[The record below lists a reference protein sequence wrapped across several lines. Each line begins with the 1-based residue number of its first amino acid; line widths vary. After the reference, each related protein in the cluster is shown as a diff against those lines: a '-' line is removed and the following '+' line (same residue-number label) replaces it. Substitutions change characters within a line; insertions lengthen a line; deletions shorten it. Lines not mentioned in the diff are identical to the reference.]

1 MSSPSS
7 SSDTLHSALK
17 TDNEYVKA
25 RAMLTQHH
33 RFWEH
38 AMLIAIEGNIGVGK
52 STLLEQFKRERNRL
66 REELREPTLE
76 LHVLTEPLD
85 AWTSSQTAKAGLE
98 VNIYIDHQHIHT
110 LFIYIY
116 ISTVHTIFFTTIELL
131 YTTTRICLLLPVPRA
146 TGLL

>member
-1 MSSPSS
+1 MSSSSSS

-17 TDNEYVKA
+17 TDNEYVQA

-98 VNIYIDHQHIHT
+98 VSNNTYTHY
-110 LFIYIY
+110 LYIY
-116 ISTVHTIFFTTIELL
+116 IFRPFTPFFFFFTMI
-131 YTTTRICLLLPVPRA
+131 
-146 TGLL
+146 

>member
-1 MSSPSS
+1 MSSSSSS

-98 VNIYIDHQHIHT
+98 VNI
-110 LFIYIY
+110 
-116 ISTVHTIFFTTIELL
+116 
-131 YTTTRICLLLPVPRA
+131 
-146 TGLL
+146 

>member
-1 MSSPSS
+1 
-7 SSDTLHSALK
+7 
-17 TDNEYVKA
+17 
-25 RAMLTQHH
+25 
-33 RFWEH
+33 
-38 AMLIAIEGNIGVGK
+38 MLIAIEGNIGVGK

-98 VNIYIDHQHIHT
+98 VSNNTYTHY
-110 LFIYIY
+110 LYIYIY
-116 ISTVHTIFFTTIELL
+116 FDRSHHFFFTTIELL

>member
-1 MSSPSS
+1 MSSSS

-98 VNIYIDHQHIHT
+98 VSNNTYTHY
-110 LFIYIY
+110 LYIY

>member
-1 MSSPSS
+1 MSSSSSSS

-17 TDNEYVKA
+17 TDNEYVQA

-116 ISTVHTIFFTTIELL
+116 ISTVHTIF
-131 YTTTRICLLLPVPRA
+131 LLLQR
-146 TGLL
+146 

>member
-1 MSSPSS
+1 MSSSS

-98 VNIYIDHQHIHT
+98 VSNNTYTHYLYIFRPFT
-110 LFIYIY
+110 P
-116 ISTVHTIFFTTIELL
+116 FFLQ
-131 YTTTRICLLLPVPRA
+131 R
-146 TGLL
+146 